1 MPRAAT
7 LDRVAPARSRSD
19 PASRRPALKV
29 VPGRTPAARKAAPT
43 PVTYDKNDLLK
54 RFAPLVR
61 HVVERVAA
69 TLPRNV
75 DHEDLYSAGVLGL
88 LDAHAKFDT
97 GKGVKF
103 ETYAVWRIKGAVLDQ
118 LRALD
123 WASRSMRRKARN
135 LDGVTRKL
143 DQKLG
148 RAASEDEVA
157 RELKMSRD
165 DFYRLLDHV
174 RGAVLVSLDETR
186 TNDGEDQGTLADHLA
201 DPNAA
206 GPRGARSRTTS
217 SAGVLLHT
225 IDHAARAG
233 AAGGGALLLRAP
245 HAQGDRPD
253 AGHLGVARLAG
264 PHPRDDPAA
273 AAPAEGDDA
282 ARRGGLSVGG
292 VEGMQPP
299 WEALER
305 PTRGRSRSLEAAG
318 DADRGGRAAR
328 TSREWWGEQ
337 QAWNARVLSVLG
349 VHHEINNALVGVRGN
364 AQLLLMNPAA
374 QHPGLPRTTGGRTP

>member
-7 LDRVAPARSRSD
+7 ITATARRKTTVSSARSTRVSS
-19 PASRRPALKV
+19 ARAALARPALKV
-29 VPGRTPAARKAAPT
+29 VPGRQARRPVARPARPAARAAAPQAA
-43 PVTYDKNDLLK
+43 PAAVTYNKNDLLK

-97 GKGVKF
+97 RKGVKF

-135 LDGVTRKL
+135 LDGVTRRL

-148 RAASEDEVA
+148 RAASEEEVA

-174 RGAVLVSLDETR
+174 RGAVLVSLDESR

-201 DPNAA
+201 DPNTVDLE
-206 GPRGARSRTTS
+206 ARLEDDQTRRM
-217 SAGVLLHT
+217 LLRT
-225 IDHAARAG
+225 IDLLPEQERLVVALYYYEHLTLKEIGRTLGISESRVSQVHTRAMSRMKLRMQRAA
-233 AAGGGALLLRAP
+233 
-245 HAQGDRPD
+245 
-253 AGHLGVARLAG
+253 
-264 PHPRDDPAA
+264 
-273 AAPAEGDDA
+273 
-282 ARRGGLSVGG
+282 
-292 VEGMQPP
+292 
-299 WEALER
+299 
-305 PTRGRSRSLEAAG
+305 TRQDEAA
-318 DADRGGRAAR
+318 
-328 TSREWWGEQ
+328 
-337 QAWNARVLSVLG
+337 
-349 VHHEINNALVGVRGN
+349 
-364 AQLLLMNPAA
+364 
-374 QHPGLPRTTGGRTP
+374 

>member
-7 LDRVAPARSRSD
+7 ATLTATKKSSTV
-19 PASRRPALKV
+19 RPSLKV
-29 VPGRTPAARKAAPT
+29 VPGRRPAAAVAPAAPA
-43 PVTYDKNDLLK
+43 PVTYNKNDLLK

-174 RGAVLVSLDETR
+174 RGAVLVSLDESR
-186 TNDGEDQGTLADHLA
+186 GGDDEQGTLADHLA
-201 DPNAA
+201 DPNV
-206 GPRGARSRTTS
+206 PDLEARLEEDQTRDVML
-217 SAGVLLHT
+217 GT
-225 IDHAARAG
+225 IDQLPEQERLVVALYYYEHLTLKEIGRTLGISESRVSQVHTRAMSRLRLRLG
-233 AAGGGALLLRAP
+233 KALTVR
-245 HAQGDRPD
+245 
-253 AGHLGVARLAG
+253 
-264 PHPRDDPAA
+264 
-273 AAPAEGDDA
+273 E
-282 ARRGGLSVGG
+282 
-292 VEGMQPP
+292 
-299 WEALER
+299 
-305 PTRGRSRSLEAAG
+305 EAA
-318 DADRGGRAAR
+318 
-328 TSREWWGEQ
+328 
-337 QAWNARVLSVLG
+337 
-349 VHHEINNALVGVRGN
+349 
-364 AQLLLMNPAA
+364 
-374 QHPGLPRTTGGRTP
+374 

>member
-7 LDRVAPARSRSD
+7 LPATS
-19 PASRRPALKV
+19 ANSRRSSVRLVRPV
-29 VPGRTPAARKAAPT
+29 RRTVEPAAPK
-43 PVTYDKNDLLK
+43 PVTYTKDELLK

-97 GKGVKF
+97 SKGVKF

-123 WASRSMRRKARN
+123 WVSRSMRRKARN

-157 RELKMSRD
+157 REMKMSRG

-174 RGAVLVSLDETR
+174 RGAVLVSLDESR
-186 TNDGEDQGTLADHLA
+186 TGEDQEPSTLADHLP
-201 DPNAA
+201 DP
-206 GPRGARSRTTS
+206 S
-217 SAGVLLHT
+217 L
-225 IDHAARAG
+225 
-233 AAGGGALLLRAP
+233 
-245 HAQGDRPD
+245 PD
-253 AGHLGVARLAG
+253 IEARLEEQQTRTVILRTLDQL
-264 PHPRDDPAA
+264 PEQER
-273 AAPAEGDDA
+273 
-282 ARRGGLSVGG
+282 LV
-292 VEGMQPP
+292 V
-299 WEALER
+299 ALYYYEHLTLKEIGR
-305 PTRGRSRSLEAAG
+305 ALGISESRVSQVHTRAMMRLRLRLQRALQMREAA
-318 DADRGGRAAR
+318 
-328 TSREWWGEQ
+328 
-337 QAWNARVLSVLG
+337 
-349 VHHEINNALVGVRGN
+349 
-364 AQLLLMNPAA
+364 
-374 QHPGLPRTTGGRTP
+374 